1 MPQDQGSYF
10 GNAVRQ
16 FGQGLTFGTSD
27 ELEAAIRA
35 AAGGDL
41 GRYRQIKNELERQRK
56 GWAAKNPGAATVA
69 EIGGS
74 VIPGVVGAF
83 VPGGQAGTVATAGRI
98 ARAVDA
104 PLERMLARYGPQA
117 LAALQKSRVGRLAV
131 GVGDE
136 AANGALY
143 SVGQAETMR
152 DAPQQVRDDLLQN
165 TLMSLGLRGGT
176 EGVGFGV
183 KRYRQRKAR

>member
-1 MPQDQGSYF
+1 MGQDQGSYL

-35 AAGGDL
+35 AAGGNFD
-41 GRYRQIKNELERQRK
+41 RYRQIKNELERQRK
-56 GWAAKNPGAATVA
+56 GWAAKNPVTSTVA

-74 VIPGVVGAF
+74 IVPGVVGAF

-104 PLERMLARYGPQA
+104 PLERLLARYGPQA
-117 LAALQKSRVGRLAV
+117 LAALQKSRMGRIAV

-136 AANGALY
+136 VANGALY
-143 SVGQAETMR
+143 SVGQAETLR

-165 TLMSLGLRGGT
+165 TLMSLGVRGGT
-176 EGVGFGV
+176 EGV
-183 KRYRQRKAR
+183 KRYRQGKAR

>member
-1 MPQDQGSYF
+1 MGQNQGSYF

-35 AAGGDL
+35 AAGGNFD
-41 GRYRQIKNELERQRK
+41 RYREIKNELERQRK
-56 GWAAKNPGAATVA
+56 GWVNKNPLTSTVA
-69 EIGGS
+69 ELGGS
-74 VIPGVVGAF
+74 VVPGLVGAF
-83 VPGGQAGTVATAGRI
+83 VPGGQGATVATAGRI

-104 PLERMLARYGPQA
+104 PLERLLARYGPQA
-117 LAALQKSRVGRLAV
+117 LAALQKSRMGRIAV

-143 SVGQAETMR
+143 SVGQAETR
-152 DAPQQVRDDLLQN
+152 QDVPQKIKDDLLQN
-165 TLMSLGLRGGT
+165 TLMSLAVRGGT
-176 EGVGFGV
+176 EGIGL
-183 KRYRQRKAR
+183 YRNRKAR